1 MREKEPIHKLLEIM
15 AALRTPETGC
25 AWDLKQDFQS
35 IAPYTIEE
43 AYEVIDAIERG
54 DMAELKEELGDL
66 LLQVVF
72 HARMAEEQNMFNFS
86 DVAQAISE
94 KMVRRHPHVF
104 HDETDPSA
112 QKEDAIRQNWEEI
125 KQAEKRDKGKT
136 QDSLLDDI
144 PLALP
149 GMTRAV
155 KLQKRAAKTGFD
167 WQDAA
172 PIFDKLEEEIAEL
185 KAALQEAETP
195 QKQAHIQGEFG
206 DILFVMANLGRHL
219 KLDPESA
226 IRTTNQKFTNRFQ
239 FMEEKAKAADK
250 DLSNYTSD
258 ELENLWLAA
267 KNEIG

>member
-1 MREKEPIHKLLEIM
+1 MREKEPIHQLLEIM

-54 DMAELKEELGDL
+54 DMEDMKEELGDL

-72 HARMAEEQNMFNFS
+72 HARMAEEQNIFTFD
-86 DVAQAISE
+86 DVAQAISD
-94 KMVRRHPHVF
+94 KMIRRHPHVF
-104 HDETDPSA
+104 QNGTANTE
-112 QKEDAIRQNWEEI
+112 EAIRQNWEDI
-125 KQAEKRDKGKT
+125 KQAEKREKGKHHE
-136 QDSLLDDI
+136 SLMDDV
-144 PLALP
+144 PATMP

-155 KLQKRAAKTGFD
+155 KLQKRAAKVGFD
-167 WQDAA
+167 WQEAA

-185 KAALQEAETP
+185 KAALQEQETP
-195 QKQAHIQGEFG
+195 EKQENIKGEYG

-226 IRTTNQKFTNRFQ
+226 IRMTNQKFTNRFR
-239 FMEEKAKAADK
+239 FMENKAKAAAKNLTDY
-250 DLSNYTSD
+250 DAD
-258 ELENLWLAA
+258 ALEHLWNTA